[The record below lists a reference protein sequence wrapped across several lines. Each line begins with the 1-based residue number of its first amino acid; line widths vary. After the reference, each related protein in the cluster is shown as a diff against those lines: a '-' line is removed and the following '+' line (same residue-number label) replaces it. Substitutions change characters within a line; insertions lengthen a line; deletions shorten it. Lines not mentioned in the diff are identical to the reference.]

1 MKVLLAHN
9 HYQQQGG
16 EDQVFAEE
24 GRLLEENGHTV
35 IRYTAHNDLVKIMG
49 PAALARSTLWNRNAY
64 YELRNLIRFERPQV
78 MHCHNTFPLISP
90 AAYYAAQSE
99 GLPVVQTLHNYRL
112 LCPNALF
119 FRNGRPCE
127 DCLGAIASWPGI
139 FHSCYRGD
147 RLASGIVAAML
158 SIHRGLG
165 TWNRKVKIYIALTE
179 FAKKKFIQGGI
190 PECKIMVKPNFVA
203 HDPGVGDGRG
213 KYAIF
218 VGRLSEE
225 KGIDRLLTAWPRVG
239 KELTLQIVGDGPLA
253 SKVANVAETEPSVV
267 WLGHQPTS
275 KVYDLI
281 GSAMFLICP
290 SEWYETF
297 GLVVIEAFAKG
308 TPVLTS
314 KIGALAELVENG
326 RTGLHFNPGDL
337 DDMVEKI
344 KWAISNQDQL
354 KKMRRNARTEFEH
367 RYTRVRNYETL
378 MKIYRA
384 ASSRSQFPLTNTPN

>member
-1 MKVLLAHN
+1 MKILFAHN
-9 HYQQQGG
+9 YYQQQGG
-16 EDQVFAEE
+16 EDRVFAEE

-35 IRYTAHNDLVKIMG
+35 IRYTLDNDLVKIMG
-49 PAALARSTLWNRNAY
+49 RAALAQSTLWNRNTY
-64 YELRNLIRFERPQV
+64 YQLRNLIRNERPQV
-78 MHCHNTFPLISP
+78 VHFHNTFPLISP

-119 FRNGRPCE
+119 FRKGRPCE
-127 DCLGAIASWPGI
+127 DCLGAIVPWPGI
-139 FHSCYRGD
+139 LHSCYRGD
-147 RLASGIVAAML
+147 RLASGVVATML
-158 SIHRGLG
+158 SIHRALG
-165 TWNRKVKIYIALTE
+165 TWSRKVQVYIALTE
-179 FAKKKFIQGGI
+179 FAKNKFIQGGI
-190 PECKIMVKPNFVA
+190 PKCKIMVKPNFVA
-203 HDPGVGDGRG
+203 QDLSVGDGLG

-218 VGRLSEE
+218 VGRLSQE
-225 KGIDRLLTAWPRVG
+225 KGIERLLTAWPHVG
-239 KELTLQIVGDGPLA
+239 KKLTLQIVGDGPLA
-253 SKVANVAETEPSVV
+253 SKVATVAETEPSVV

-314 KIGALAELVENG
+314 KIGALAELVEDG

-337 DDMVEKI
+337 DDMVKKI
-344 KWAISNQDQL
+344 EWVISNQDQL
-354 KKMRRNARTEFEH
+354 KKMRRNARTAFED
-367 RYTRVRNYETL
+367 RYTRARNYEIL
-378 MKIYRA
+378 MKIYQT
-384 ASSRSQFPLTNTPN
+384 ASSRSQLPLTDTPN